1 MLWHVF
7 SHVHLEN
14 GKIPTRKISILRYF
28 SCSGYAR
35 FNYLLIFSAFGNAKN
50 ALIRNIKLKNILKG
64 INAHGRAIWEG
75 LGKSTLVSTLVSG
88 TYENLKKIAESLA
101 EPVQKL
107 WEDFK
112 DFTKR
117 TGETIANTAKEWMRN
132 AKDMINRLGEM
143 IDRKIDDVS
152 DAAKRFYDDLKD
164 SMKRLRDKI
173 SDAYDD
179 FKKRM
184 RDFWD
189 KLKDKATELFDD
201 FLDWIRSF
209 DPVRFS
215 PFLVFIR
222 FSFIRS

>member
-1 MLWHVF
+1 M
-7 SHVHLEN
+7 SN
-14 GKIPTRKISILRYF
+14 
-28 SCSGYAR
+28 
-35 FNYLLIFSAFGNAKN
+35 LLILFYVKFNFSFLAFGNKKN
-50 ALIRNIKLKNILKG
+50 PLIRNIKLKNILKG
-64 INAHGRAIWEG
+64 ANAHGKALWEG
-75 LGKSTLVSTLVSG
+75 LKKSVKVSERVNKI
-88 TYENLKKIAESLA
+88 YDNLKKIGESLA
-101 EPVQKL
+101 EPAQKL

-189 KLKDKATELFDD
+189 KLKDKAAELFDD

>member
-7 SHVHLEN
+7 SHVKLEN
-14 GKIPTRKISILRYF
+14 GKIQTRKISIFRYF

-35 FNYLLIFSAFGNAKN
+35 FNYLLIFSAIGNAKN

-101 EPVQKL
+101 EPAQKL

-164 SMKRLRDKI
+164 SMKRLRDEI

-179 FKKRM
+179 FKKSM
-184 RDFWD
+184 QDLWD
-189 KLKDKATELFDD
+189 RLKDKAKELFDD

-209 DPVRFS
+209 DPVSVSLILICFH
-215 PFLVFIR
+215 FYLIKF
-222 FSFIRS
+222 